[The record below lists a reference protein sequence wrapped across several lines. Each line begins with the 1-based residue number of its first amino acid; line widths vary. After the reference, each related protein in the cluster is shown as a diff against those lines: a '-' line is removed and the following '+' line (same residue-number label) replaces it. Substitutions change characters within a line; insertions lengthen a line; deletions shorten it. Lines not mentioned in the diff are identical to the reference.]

1 MSLPLIK
8 TLVIER
14 AKEVNGH
21 IKLVIARVVSPEP
34 YIDNNTIFYFLS
46 SLAYIT

>member
-1 MSLPLIK
+1 MSLSLIK

-21 IKLVIARVVSPEP
+21 IKLVIARVVSSKP
-34 YIDNNTIFYFLS
+34 YIGNTTIFYFLS
-46 SLAYIT
+46 SLA